1 MNLRFFNKETLL
13 KINNNLRIR
22 GNIFKK
28 MSLPKVILKLGKEK
42 SIQRRHPWIFSGAV
56 YGVSREI
63 NDGEMVDVVDSKNNH
78 LGTGYFSD
86 KGSIVVRILTFGDE
100 TFSENFWKNKLQS
113 AWYLRS
119 QILDLEVTNAFRVIH
134 GEGDGIPGLIIDYYY
149 KNWVIQAH
157 STGVFLQMEQI
168 AEAIKS
174 NFPDYCETIYCKS
187 SGTLPNTGTDYFLF
201 GNKAEAV
208 AKENNILFSV
218 NWVEGQKTGFFLD
231 QRENRKL
238 LGEFSK
244 GKKVLNTFCYT
255 GGFSI
260 YAMNAGAELVTSVDI
275 SQKAVDLAASNMEL
289 NFPNANHK
297 AVADDVFNFMK
308 EHTQQYDVIVLD
320 PPAFA
325 KSIKSKHTATQAY
338 KRLNIAGL
346 KALAPNGIL
355 FTFSCSQV
363 IDDVLFYNT
372 VAAAAIETGRNIRVL
387 HKLEQGPDHPT
398 NIYHPE
404 GHYLKGLV
412 LFVE

>member
-1 MNLRFFNKETLL
+1 MF
-13 KINNNLRIR
+13 
-22 GNIFKK
+22 
-28 MSLPKVILKLGKEK
+28 PKVILKSGKEK

-56 YGVSREI
+56 YGVSREL
-63 NDGEMVDVVDSKNNH
+63 NDGEMVDVVDSKNIH

-86 KGSIVVRILTFGDE
+86 KGSIVVRILTFGE
-100 TFSENFWKNKLQS
+100 EPFSDTFWKDKLQS
-113 AWYLRS
+113 AWYLRT
-119 QILDLEVTNAFRVIH
+119 QLLDFEVTNAFRVIH
-134 GEGDGIPGLIIDYYY
+134 GEGDGIPGLIIDYYD

-157 STGVFLQMEQI
+157 STGIFLQMEQI
-168 AEAIKS
+168 AEAIKA
-174 NFPDYCETIYCKS
+174 NFPAHCETIYCKS
-187 SGTLPNTGTDYFLF
+187 SGTLPNTGTDYFLV
-201 GNKAEAV
+201 GTKAETV

-238 LGEFSK
+238 LGQFSK

-260 YAMNAGAELVTSVDI
+260 YAMSAGAELVTSVDI

-308 EHTQQYDVIVLD
+308 ENHQIYDVIVLD

>member
-1 MNLRFFNKETLL
+1 MF
-13 KINNNLRIR
+13 
-22 GNIFKK
+22 
-28 MSLPKVILKLGKEK
+28 PKVILKKGKEK

-56 YGVSREI
+56 YGVTQEL
-63 NDGEMVDVVDSKNNH
+63 NDGEMVDVVDAQNQH

-86 KGSIVVRILTFGDE
+86 KGSIVVRLLTFGEE
-100 TFSENFWKNKLQS
+100 TFSENFWTEKLQS
-113 AWYLRS
+113 AWELR
-119 QILDLEVTNAFRVIH
+119 LNLLNLEETNAFRVIH
-134 GEGDGIPGLIIDYYY
+134 GEGDGIPGLIIDYYD

-157 STGVFLQMEQI
+157 SSGIYYAVEEI
-168 AEAIKS
+168 AKAIQNS
-174 NFPDYCETIYCKS
+174 FPEYCDTIYCKS

-201 GNKAEAV
+201 GNKEETI

-260 YAMNAGAELVTSVDI
+260 YAMSAGAELVTSVDI
-275 SQKAVDLAASNMEL
+275 SQKAVDLAAKNMEL

-308 EHTQQYDVIVLD
+308 ENHQIYDVIVLD

-346 KALAPNGIL
+346 KALAPKGIL

-372 VAAAAIETGRNIRVL
+372 VAAAAIETGRTIRVL

-412 LFVE
+412 LYVE

>member
-1 MNLRFFNKETLL
+1 MF
-13 KINNNLRIR
+13 
-22 GNIFKK
+22 
-28 MSLPKVILKLGKEK
+28 PKVILKSGKEK

-100 TFSENFWKNKLQS
+100 TFSDNFWKEKLQS
-113 AWYLRS
+113 AWYLRT
-119 QILDLEVTNAFRVIH
+119 QILDFEVTNAFRVIH
-134 GEGDGIPGLIIDYYY
+134 GEGDGISGLIIDYYD

-174 NFPDYCETIYCKS
+174 NFSDYCETIYCKS

-201 GNKAEAV
+201 GNKVEAV

-260 YAMNAGAELVTSVDI
+260 YAMSAGAELVTSVDI

-308 EHTQQYDVIVLD
+308 ENHQIYDVIVLD

>member
-1 MNLRFFNKETLL
+1 MRA
-13 KINNNLRIR
+13 
-22 GNIFKK
+22 
-28 MSLPKVILKLGKEK
+28 KVILKSGKEK

-56 YGVSREI
+56 YGVSRDI
-63 NDGEMVDVVDSKNNH
+63 NDGEMVDVVDSKNQH

-86 KGSIVVRILTFGDE
+86 KGSIVVRILAFGEE
-100 TFSENFWKNKLQS
+100 TFSENFWKDKLQS
-113 AWYLRS
+113 AWYLRT
-119 QILDLEVTNAFRVIH
+119 QLLDFEVTNAFRVIH
-134 GEGDGIPGLIIDYYY
+134 GEGDGISGLIIDYYD

-201 GNKAEAV
+201 GNKVEAV

-260 YAMNAGAELVTSVDI
+260 YAMSAGAELVTSVDI

-308 EHTQQYDVIVLD
+308 ENHQIYDVIVLD

>member
-1 MNLRFFNKETLL
+1 MF
-13 KINNNLRIR
+13 
-22 GNIFKK
+22 
-28 MSLPKVILKLGKEK
+28 PKVILKSGKEK

-56 YGVSREI
+56 YGVSREL
-63 NDGEMVDVVDSKNNH
+63 NDGEMVDVVDSKNQH

-100 TFSENFWKNKLQS
+100 NFSENFWTEKLQS
-113 AWYLRS
+113 AWSLR
-119 QILDLEVTNAFRVIH
+119 LKLLHLAVTNAFRVIH
-134 GEGDGIPGLIIDYYY
+134 GEGDGIPGLIIDYYD

-157 STGVFLQMEQI
+157 STGIFLQMEKI

-174 NFPDYCETIYCKS
+174 NFSEYCETIYCKS
-187 SGTLPNTGTDYFLF
+187 AGTLPNTGTDYFLF
-201 GNKAEAV
+201 GTNTETV
-208 AKENNILFSV
+208 AKENSILFSV

-289 NFPNANHK
+289 NFPKANHT

-346 KALAPNGIL
+346 KALASNGIL

-372 VAAAAIETGRNIRVL
+372 VAAAAIETGRKIRVL

>member
-1 MNLRFFNKETLL
+1 MF
-13 KINNNLRIR
+13 
-22 GNIFKK
+22 
-28 MSLPKVILKLGKEK
+28 PKVILKSGKEK

-100 TFSENFWKNKLQS
+100 TFSENFWKDKLQS
-113 AWYLRS
+113 AWYLRT
-119 QILDLEVTNAFRVIH
+119 QILDFEVTNAFRVIH
-134 GEGDGIPGLIIDYYY
+134 GEGDGISGLIIDYYD

-174 NFPDYCETIYCKS
+174 NFSEYCETIYCKS

-201 GNKAEAV
+201 GNKVEAV

-260 YAMNAGAELVTSVDI
+260 YAMSAGAELVTSVDI

-308 EHTQQYDVIVLD
+308 ENHQIYDVIVLD

>member
-1 MNLRFFNKETLL
+1 
-13 KINNNLRIR
+13 
-22 GNIFKK
+22 
-28 MSLPKVILKLGKEK
+28 MSFPTVILKAGKEK

-86 KGSIVVRILTFGDE
+86 KGSIVVRILTFAEEVFSE
-100 TFSENFWKNKLQS
+100 TFWKDKLQS
-113 AWYLRS
+113 AWFLRT
-119 QILDLEVTNAFRVIH
+119 QLLNFEVTNAFRVIH
-134 GEGDGIPGLIIDYYY
+134 GEGDGISGLIIDYYD

-157 STGVFLQMEQI
+157 STGIFLQLDKI
-168 AEAIKS
+168 AAAIQT
-174 NFPDYCETIYCKS
+174 NFPDFCDTIYCKS
-187 SGTLPNTGTDYFLF
+187 SGTLPNTGTDYFLY
-201 GNKAEAV
+201 GDKTETV
-208 AKENNILFSV
+208 AKENTILFSV

-260 YAMNAGAELVTSVDI
+260 YAMSAGAELVTSVDI
-275 SQKAVDLAASNMEL
+275 SQKAVDLATSNMEL
-289 NFPNANHK
+289 NFPKSNHT
-297 AVADDVFNFMK
+297 AVADDVFNFMR

-372 VAAAAIETGRNIRVL
+372 VAAAAIESGRNIRVL

>member
-1 MNLRFFNKETLL
+1 
-13 KINNNLRIR
+13 
-22 GNIFKK
+22 
-28 MSLPKVILKLGKEK
+28 MSFPKVILKKGKEK

-56 YGVSREI
+56 YGVTQEL
-63 NDGEMVDVVDSKNNH
+63 NDGEMVDVVDAQNQH

-86 KGSIVVRILTFGDE
+86 KGSIVVRLLTFGEE
-100 TFSENFWKNKLQS
+100 TFSENFWTEKLQS
-113 AWYLRS
+113 AWELR
-119 QILDLEVTNAFRVIH
+119 LKLLNLEETNAFRVIY
-134 GEGDGIPGLIIDYYY
+134 GEGDGIPGLIIDYYD

-157 STGVFLQMEQI
+157 SSGIYYAVEEI
-168 AEAIKS
+168 AKAIQNS
-174 NFPDYCETIYCKS
+174 FPEYCETIYCKS
-187 SGTLPNTGTDYFLF
+187 SGTLPNTGTDYYLF
-201 GNKAEAV
+201 GNNQETV

-238 LGEFSK
+238 LGAFSK

-260 YAMNAGAELVTSVDI
+260 YAMRAGAELVTSVDI
-275 SQKAVDLAASNMEL
+275 SQKAVDLAAKNMEL
-289 NFPNANHK
+289 NFPNSNHK

-308 EHTQQYDVIVLD
+308 ENHQIYDVIVLD

-346 KALAPNGIL
+346 KALAPKGIL

-372 VAAAAIETGRNIRVL
+372 VAAAAIETGRTIRVL

-412 LFVE
+412 LYVE

>member
-1 MNLRFFNKETLL
+1 MRA
-13 KINNNLRIR
+13 
-22 GNIFKK
+22 
-28 MSLPKVILKLGKEK
+28 KVILKKGKEK

-56 YGVSREI
+56 YGVTQEL
-63 NDGEMVDVVDSKNNH
+63 NDGEMVDVVDAQNQH

-86 KGSIVVRILTFGDE
+86 KGSIVVRLLTFGEE
-100 TFSENFWKNKLQS
+100 TFSKNFWTEKLLS
-113 AWYLRS
+113 AWELRVKLLN
-119 QILDLEVTNAFRVIH
+119 IEITNAFRVIH
-134 GEGDGIPGLIIDYYY
+134 GEGDGIPGLIIDYYD

-157 STGVFLQMEQI
+157 SSGIYYAVQEI
-168 AEAIKS
+168 ANAIQHS
-174 NFPDYCETIYCKS
+174 FPDYCETIYCKS

-201 GNKAEAV
+201 GNKEETI

-260 YAMNAGAELVTSVDI
+260 YAMSAGAELVTSVDI
-275 SQKAVDLAASNMEL
+275 SQKAVDLAAKNMEL

-308 EHTQQYDVIVLD
+308 ENHQIYDVIVLD

-346 KALAPNGIL
+346 KALAPKGIL

-372 VAAAAIETGRNIRVL
+372 VAAAAIETGRTIRVL

-412 LFVE
+412 LYVE

>member
-1 MNLRFFNKETLL
+1 
-13 KINNNLRIR
+13 
-22 GNIFKK
+22 
-28 MSLPKVILKLGKEK
+28 
-42 SIQRRHPWIFSGAV
+42 
-56 YGVSREI
+56 
-63 NDGEMVDVVDSKNNH
+63 
-78 LGTGYFSD
+78 
-86 KGSIVVRILTFGDE
+86 
-100 TFSENFWKNKLQS
+100 
-113 AWYLRS
+113 
-119 QILDLEVTNAFRVIH
+119 VIH
-134 GEGDGIPGLIIDYYY
+134 GEGDGISGLIIDYYD

-157 STGVFLQMEQI
+157 STGVFLQIKEI
-168 AEAIKS
+168 ADAIQA
-174 NFPDYCETIYCKS
+174 NFPDFCDTIYCKS
-187 SGTLPNTGTDYFLF
+187 AGTLPNTGTDYFLF
-201 GNKAEAV
+201 GTKADTV

-289 NFPNANHK
+289 NFPKANHT
-297 AVADDVFNFMK
+297 AVADDVFNFMR
-308 EHTQQYDVIVLD
+308 EHTQHYDVIVLD

-372 VAAAAIETGRNIRVL
+372 VAAAAIESGRNIRVL
-387 HKLEQGPDHPT
+387 HKLGQGPDHPT

>member
-1 MNLRFFNKETLL
+1 MF
-13 KINNNLRIR
+13 
-22 GNIFKK
+22 
-28 MSLPKVILKLGKEK
+28 PKVILKSGKEK

-86 KGSIVVRILTFGDE
+86 KGSIVVRILTFGEE
-100 TFSENFWKNKLQS
+100 TFSENFWKDKLQS
-113 AWYLRS
+113 AWYLRT
-119 QILDLEVTNAFRVIH
+119 QLLDFDVTNAFRVIH
-134 GEGDGIPGLIIDYYY
+134 GEGDGISGLIIDYYD

-157 STGVFLQMEQI
+157 STGVFLQMEKI

-260 YAMNAGAELVTSVDI
+260 YAMSAGAELVTSVDI

>member
-1 MNLRFFNKETLL
+1 MFP
-13 KINNNLRIR
+13 KI
-22 GNIFKK
+22 
-28 MSLPKVILKLGKEK
+28 ILKQGKEK
-42 SIQRRHPWIFSGAV
+42 SIQRRHPWVFSGAV

-86 KGSIVVRILTFGDE
+86 KGSIVVRILTFGEE
-100 TFSENFWKNKLQS
+100 TFTETFWAAKLQS
-113 AWYLRS
+113 AWFLRT
-119 QILDLEVTNAFRVIH
+119 QLLDLEQTNAFRVIH
-134 GEGDGIPGLIIDYYY
+134 GEGDGVSGLIIDYYN

-157 STGVFLQMEQI
+157 STGVFLQMEKI
-168 AEAIKS
+168 AQAIQT
-174 NFPDYCETIYCKS
+174 NFPEFCETIYCKS

-201 GNKAEAV
+201 GNNPETV
-208 AKENNILFSV
+208 AKENGILFYV

-231 QRENRKL
+231 QRDNRKL

-260 YAMNAGAELVTSVDI
+260 YAMQAKAKLVTSVDI
-275 SQKAVDLAASNMEL
+275 SQKAVDLAAKNMEL
-289 NFPNANHK
+289 NFPKSNHQ
-297 AVADDVFNFMK
+297 AIADDVFNFMK
-308 EHTQQYDVIVLD
+308 ENHQIYDVIVLD

-346 KALAPNGIL
+346 KALAPKGIL

>member
-1 MNLRFFNKETLL
+1 
-13 KINNNLRIR
+13 
-22 GNIFKK
+22 
-28 MSLPKVILKLGKEK
+28 MSLPKVILKSGKEK

-56 YGVSREI
+56 YGLSREI
-63 NDGEMVDVVDSKNNH
+63 SDGEMVEVVDSKNNH

-86 KGSIVVRILTFGDE
+86 KGSIVVRILTFGTE
-100 TFSENFWKNKLQS
+100 TFSDNFWNDKLQS
-113 AWYLRS
+113 AWQLR
-119 QILDLEVTNAFRVIH
+119 LKLLNLEVTNAFRVIH
-134 GEGDGIPGLIIDYYY
+134 GEGDGIPGLIIDYYD

-157 STGVFLQMEQI
+157 STGIYLQMEKI
-168 AEAIKS
+168 ADAIKS
-174 NFPDYCETIYCKS
+174 NFPEYCETIYCKS

-201 GNKAEAV
+201 GNKVEAV

-260 YAMNAGAELVTSVDI
+260 YAMSAGAELVTSVDI

-289 NFPNANHK
+289 NFSNANHK
-297 AVADDVFNFMK
+297 AIADDVFNFMK
-308 EHTQQYDVIVLD
+308 ENHQIYDVIVLD

-387 HKLEQGPDHPT
+387 HKLGQGPDHPT

-412 LFVE
+412 LYVE

>member
-1 MNLRFFNKETLL
+1 
-13 KINNNLRIR
+13 
-22 GNIFKK
+22 
-28 MSLPKVILKLGKEK
+28 MSFPKVILKSGKEK

-78 LGTGYFSD
+78 LGTGYFSN

-100 TFSENFWKNKLQS
+100 TFSENFWTEKLQS
-113 AWYLRS
+113 AWNLRLKL
-119 QILDLEVTNAFRVIH
+119 LDLEVTNAFRVIH
-134 GEGDGIPGLIIDYYY
+134 GEGDGIPGLIIDYYD

-157 STGVFLQMEQI
+157 STGIFLQMEQI

-174 NFPDYCETIYCKS
+174 NFSEYCETIYCKS

-201 GNKAEAV
+201 GNKVEAV
-208 AKENNILFSV
+208 AKENSILFSV

-255 GGFSI
+255 GGFSL
-260 YAMNAGAELVTSVDI
+260 YAMSAGAELVTSVDI

-297 AVADDVFNFMK
+297 AIADDVFNFMK
-308 EHTQQYDVIVLD
+308 ENHQIYDVIVLD

-387 HKLEQGPDHPT
+387 HKLDQGPDHPT

>member
-1 MNLRFFNKETLL
+1 MRA
-13 KINNNLRIR
+13 
-22 GNIFKK
+22 
-28 MSLPKVILKLGKEK
+28 KVILKSGKEK

-86 KGSIVVRILTFGDE
+86 KGSIVVRILTFGEE
-100 TFSENFWKNKLQS
+100 TFSENFWKDKLQS
-113 AWYLRS
+113 AWYLRT
-119 QILDLEVTNAFRVIH
+119 QILDFEATNAFRVIH
-134 GEGDGIPGLIIDYYY
+134 GEGDGISGLIIDYYD

-157 STGVFLQMEQI
+157 STGVFLQMKQI

-201 GNKAEAV
+201 GNKVEAV

>member
-1 MNLRFFNKETLL
+1 
-13 KINNNLRIR
+13 
-22 GNIFKK
+22 
-28 MSLPKVILKLGKEK
+28 MSLPKVILKSGKEK

-86 KGSIVVRILTFGDE
+86 KGSIVVRILTFANE
-100 TFSENFWKNKLQS
+100 PFSENFWNEKLQS
-113 AWYLRS
+113 AWKLR
-119 QILDLEVTNAFRVIH
+119 LKLLNLEVTNAFRVIH
-134 GEGDGIPGLIIDYYY
+134 GEGDGISGLIIDYYN

-168 AEAIKS
+168 TEAIKS

-238 LGEFSK
+238 LGKFSK

-260 YAMNAGAELVTSVDI
+260 YAMSAGAELVTSVDI

-308 EHTQQYDVIVLD
+308 ENHQIYDVIVLD

-346 KALAPNGIL
+346 KALAPKGIL

>member
-1 MNLRFFNKETLL
+1 
-13 KINNNLRIR
+13 
-22 GNIFKK
+22 
-28 MSLPKVILKLGKEK
+28 MSLPKVILKKGKEK
-42 SIQRRHPWIFSGAV
+42 SIQRRHPWVFSGAV
-56 YGVSREI
+56 YGVTQEL
-63 NDGEMVDVVDSKNNH
+63 NDGDFVDVVDAQNQH

-86 KGSIVVRILTFGDE
+86 KGSIVVRLLTFGSE
-100 TFSENFWKNKLQS
+100 LFLENFWNEKLHS
-113 AWYLRS
+113 AWDLRLKL
-119 QILDLEVTNAFRVIH
+119 LDLHATNAFRVIH
-134 GEGDGIPGLIIDYYY
+134 GEGDGIPGLIIDYYD

-157 STGVFLQMEQI
+157 STGIFLQIENI
-168 AEAIKS
+168 AEAIKF

-187 SGTLPNTGTDYFLF
+187 TGTLPNTGTDYFLF
-201 GNKAEAV
+201 GTKKETI
-208 AKENNILFSV
+208 AKENNIQFSV

-244 GKKVLNTFCYT
+244 DKKVLNTFCYT

-260 YAMNAGAELVTSVDI
+260 YAMNAGASLVTSVDI

-308 EHTQQYDVIVLD
+308 ENHQIYDVIVLD

-346 KALAPNGIL
+346 KALAPKGIL

>member
-1 MNLRFFNKETLL
+1 MR
-13 KINNNLRIR
+13 
-22 GNIFKK
+22 
-28 MSLPKVILKLGKEK
+28 SKVILKKGKEK
-42 SIQRRHPWIFSGAV
+42 SIQRRHPWVFSGAV
-56 YGVSREI
+56 YGVTQELQ
-63 NDGEMVDVVDSKNNH
+63 DGEWVDVVDAHNQH

-86 KGSIVVRILTFGDE
+86 KGSIVVRLLTFGSGE
-100 TFSENFWKNKLQS
+100 TFSDNFWSEKLQS
-113 AWYLRS
+113 AWQLRLTL
-119 QILDLEVTNAFRVIH
+119 LDMEVTNAFRVIH
-134 GEGDGIPGLIIDYYY
+134 GEGDGIPGLIIDYYN

-157 STGVFLQMEQI
+157 ASGIFYQI
-168 AEAIKS
+168 ENIAKAIQS
-174 NFPDYCETIYCKS
+174 NFPDLCETIYCKS
-187 SGTLPNTGTDYFLF
+187 SGTLPTTGKDCFLV
-201 GNKAEAV
+201 GNNEETI
-208 AKENNILFSV
+208 AKENNILFAV

-238 LGEFSK
+238 VGDFSK

-260 YAMNAGAELVTSVDI
+260 YAMSAGAELVTSVDI
-275 SQKAVDLAASNMEL
+275 SQKAVDLATKNMEL

-297 AVADDVFNFMK
+297 AIADDVFNFMK
-308 EHTQQYDVIVLD
+308 ENHQIYDIIVLD

-387 HKLEQGPDHPT
+387 HKLGQGPDHPT

-412 LFVE
+412 LYVE

>member
-1 MNLRFFNKETLL
+1 MRA
-13 KINNNLRIR
+13 
-22 GNIFKK
+22 
-28 MSLPKVILKLGKEK
+28 KVILKKGKEK

-56 YGVSREI
+56 YGVTQEL
-63 NDGEMVDVVDSKNNH
+63 NDGEMVDVVDAQNQH

-86 KGSIVVRILTFGDE
+86 KGSIVVRLLTFGEE
-100 TFSENFWKNKLQS
+100 TFSENFWTEKLQS
-113 AWYLRS
+113 AWELRVKLLN
-119 QILDLEVTNAFRVIH
+119 IEITNAFRVIH
-134 GEGDGIPGLIIDYYY
+134 GEGDGIPGLIIDYYD

-157 STGVFLQMEQI
+157 SSGIYYAVQEI
-168 AEAIKS
+168 ANAIQHS
-174 NFPDYCETIYCKS
+174 FPDYCETIYCKS

-201 GNKAEAV
+201 GNKEETI

-260 YAMNAGAELVTSVDI
+260 YAMSAGAELVTSVDI
-275 SQKAVDLAASNMEL
+275 SQKAVDLAAKNMEL

-308 EHTQQYDVIVLD
+308 ENHQIYDVIVLD

-346 KALAPNGIL
+346 KALAPKGIL

-372 VAAAAIETGRNIRVL
+372 VAAAAIETGRTIRVL

-412 LFVE
+412 LYVE

>member
-1 MNLRFFNKETLL
+1 
-13 KINNNLRIR
+13 
-22 GNIFKK
+22 
-28 MSLPKVILKLGKEK
+28 MSYPKVILKSGKEK
-42 SIQRRHPWIFSGAV
+42 SIQRRHPWVFSGAV
-56 YGVSREI
+56 YGVTQEI
-63 NDGEMVDVVDSKNNH
+63 SNGEMVDVVDSQNNH

-86 KGSIVVRILTFGDE
+86 KGSIVVRLLTFGKE
-100 TFSENFWKNKLQS
+100 KFSDDFWKHKLQS
-113 AWYLRS
+113 AWELR
-119 QILDLEVTNAFRVIH
+119 LKLLKLEETNAFRVIH
-134 GEGDGIPGLIIDYYY
+134 GEGDGIPGLIIDYYN

-157 STGVFLQMEQI
+157 STGIFLQMEKI
-168 AEAIKS
+168 AEAIQI
-174 NFPDYCETIYCKS
+174 NFKEFCETVYCKS
-187 SGTLPNTGTDYFLF
+187 SGTLPNTGTDNFLF
-201 GNKAEAV
+201 GSQSETV
-208 AKENNILFSV
+208 AKENSILFSV

-231 QRENRKL
+231 QRDNRKL
-238 LGEFSK
+238 LKGFSK

-260 YAMNAGAELVTSVDI
+260 YAMSAGAELVTSVDI
-275 SQKAVDLAASNMEL
+275 SQKAVDLATKNMEL
-289 NFPNANHK
+289 NFPNSNHK

-308 EHTQQYDVIVLD
+308 ENHQVYDVIVLD

>member
-1 MNLRFFNKETLL
+1 MF
-13 KINNNLRIR
+13 
-22 GNIFKK
+22 
-28 MSLPKVILKLGKEK
+28 PKVILKAGKEK

-86 KGSIVVRILTFGDE
+86 KGSIVVRILTFGEE
-100 TFSENFWKNKLQS
+100 TFSENFWAAKLQS
-113 AWYLRS
+113 AWYLRT
-119 QILDLEVTNAFRVIH
+119 QILDFEVTNAFRVIH
-134 GEGDGIPGLIIDYYY
+134 GEGDGISGLIIDYYD

-157 STGVFLQMEQI
+157 STGVFLQMKQI

-201 GNKAEAV
+201 GNKVEAV

-238 LGEFSK
+238 LGKFSK

-260 YAMNAGAELVTSVDI
+260 YAMSAGAELVTSVDI

-308 EHTQQYDVIVLD
+308 ENHQIYDVIVLD

>member
-1 MNLRFFNKETLL
+1 MPIGCC
-13 KINNNLRIR
+13 INNCNWHIDTFSNRHI
-22 GNIFKK
+22 NMF
-28 MSLPKVILKLGKEK
+28 PKVILKSGKEK

-63 NDGEMVDVVDSKNNH
+63 QDGEMVDVVDSKNNH

-100 TFSENFWKNKLQS
+100 TFSENFWATKLQS
-113 AWYLRS
+113 AWYLRT
-119 QILDLEVTNAFRVIH
+119 QLLDFQVTNAFRVIH
-134 GEGDGIPGLIIDYYY
+134 GEGDGISGLIIDYYD

-157 STGVFLQMEQI
+157 STGIFLQMEQI
-168 AEAIKS
+168 AEAIKA
-174 NFPDYCETIYCKS
+174 NFSEYCETIYCKS

-201 GNKAEAV
+201 GNKVETV

-218 NWVEGQKTGFFLD
+218 NWEKKKKTGFFLD
-231 QRENRKL
+231 QRDNRKL

-289 NFPNANHK
+289 NFPKANHK
-297 AVADDVFNFMK
+297 AVADDVFNFIK

-372 VAAAAIETGRNIRVL
+372 VAAAAIETGRNIRIL

>member
-1 MNLRFFNKETLL
+1 MF
-13 KINNNLRIR
+13 
-22 GNIFKK
+22 
-28 MSLPKVILKLGKEK
+28 PKVILKQGKEK
-42 SIQRRHPWIFSGAV
+42 SILRRHPWVFSGAV
-56 YGVSREI
+56 YGVSEELT
-63 NDGEMVDVVDSKNNH
+63 DGQMVDVVDSKNNH
-78 LGTGYFSD
+78 LGTGCFSD
-86 KGSIVVRILTFGDE
+86 RGSIVVRLLTFGADKF
-100 TFSENFWKNKLQS
+100 TENFWAEKLQS
-113 AWYLRS
+113 AWNLRVKL
-119 QILDLEVTNAFRVIH
+119 LDFEATTAFRVIH
-134 GEGDGIPGLIIDYYY
+134 GEGDGIPGLIIDYYN

-157 STGVFLQMEQI
+157 SSGINIQMEKI
-168 AEAIKS
+168 ADAIKN
-174 NFPDYCETIYCKS
+174 NFSAYCETIYCKS
-187 SGTLPNTGTDYFLF
+187 SGTLPHTGKDYFLF
-201 GNKAEAV
+201 GDNAETI
-208 AKENNILFSV
+208 AKENNIQFHV

-231 QRENRKL
+231 QRDNRKL
-238 LGEFSK
+238 LAEFSK
-244 GKKVLNTFCYT
+244 DKKVLNTFCYT

-260 YAMNAGAELVTSVDI
+260 YAMSAGAELVTSVDI
-275 SQKAVDLAASNMEL
+275 SQKAVDLAAKNMEL
-289 NFPNANHK
+289 NFPGAHHK

-308 EHTQQYDVIVLD
+308 ENHQIYDVIVLD

-325 KSIKSKHTATQAY
+325 KNIKSKHTATQAY

>member
-1 MNLRFFNKETLL
+1 MF
-13 KINNNLRIR
+13 
-22 GNIFKK
+22 
-28 MSLPKVILKLGKEK
+28 PKVILKSGKEK

-86 KGSIVVRILTFGDE
+86 KGSIVVRILTFADE
-100 TFSENFWKNKLQS
+100 IFSENFWAAKLQS
-113 AWYLRS
+113 AWYLRT
-119 QILDLEVTNAFRVIH
+119 QLLDFGVTNAFRVIH
-134 GEGDGIPGLIIDYYY
+134 GEGDGIPGLIIDNYD

-174 NFPDYCETIYCKS
+174 NFPEYCETIYCKS

-201 GNKAEAV
+201 GNKAETV
-208 AKENNILFSV
+208 AKENSILFSV

-231 QRENRKL
+231 QRDNRKL

-275 SQKAVDLAASNMEL
+275 SQKAVDLASSNMEL

-297 AVADDVFNFMK
+297 AIADDVFNFMK
-308 EHTQQYDVIVLD
+308 ENHQIYDVIILD

-372 VAAAAIETGRNIRVL
+372 VAAAAIETGRNIRIL

>member
-1 MNLRFFNKETLL
+1 MPY
-13 KINNNLRIR
+13 
-22 GNIFKK
+22 
-28 MSLPKVILKLGKEK
+28 PKVILKSGKEK

-86 KGSIVVRILTFGDE
+86 KGSIVVRILTFTNE
-100 TFSENFWKNKLQS
+100 TFSENFWNEKLQS
-113 AWYLRS
+113 AWELR
-119 QILDLEVTNAFRVIH
+119 LKLLNLEVTNGFRVIH
-134 GEGDGIPGLIIDYYY
+134 GEGDGIPGLIIDYYD

-157 STGVFLQMEQI
+157 STGIFLQMEQI

-174 NFPDYCETIYCKS
+174 NFPNYCDTIYCKS
-187 SGTLPNTGTDYFLF
+187 SGTLPNMGNDYFLF

-208 AKENNILFSV
+208 AKENNILFSI

-244 GKKVLNTFCYT
+244 DKKVLNTFCYT

-260 YAMNAGAELVTSVDI
+260 YAMNSGAELVTSVDI
-275 SQKAVDLAASNMEL
+275 SQKAVDLAARNMEL

-308 EHTQQYDVIVLD
+308 ENHQIYDVIVLD

-346 KALAPNGIL
+346 KALAPKGIL

>member
-1 MNLRFFNKETLL
+1 MF
-13 KINNNLRIR
+13 
-22 GNIFKK
+22 
-28 MSLPKVILKLGKEK
+28 PKVILKSGKEK

-63 NDGEMVDVVDSKNNH
+63 NDGEMVDVVDSKNQH

-86 KGSIVVRILTFGDE
+86 KGSIVVRILTFGEE
-100 TFSENFWKNKLQS
+100 TFSDAFWKDKLQS
-113 AWYLRS
+113 AWYLRT
-119 QILDLEVTNAFRVIH
+119 QLLDFEVTNAFRVIH
-134 GEGDGIPGLIIDYYY
+134 GEGDGIPGLIIDYYD

-157 STGVFLQMEQI
+157 STGIFLQMEQI
-168 AEAIKS
+168 AKAIQA
-174 NFPDYCETIYCKS
+174 NFSAYCETIYCKS
-187 SGTLPNTGTDYFLF
+187 AGTLPNTGADYFLF
-201 GNKAEAV
+201 GTKAETV

-238 LGEFSK
+238 LGQFSK

-260 YAMNAGAELVTSVDI
+260 YAMSAGAELVTSVDI

-289 NFPNANHK
+289 NFPKANHK

-308 EHTQQYDVIVLD
+308 ENHQIYDVIVLD

>member
-1 MNLRFFNKETLL
+1 MRA
-13 KINNNLRIR
+13 
-22 GNIFKK
+22 
-28 MSLPKVILKLGKEK
+28 KVILKSGKEK

-63 NDGEMVDVVDSKNNH
+63 HDGEMVDVVDSKNQH

-100 TFSENFWKNKLQS
+100 TFSENFWTAKLQS
-113 AWYLRS
+113 AWYLRA
-119 QILDLEVTNAFRVIH
+119 QLLDFEVTNAFRVIH
-134 GEGDGIPGLIIDYYY
+134 GEGDGISGLIIDYYD

-157 STGVFLQMEQI
+157 STGIFIQMEQI
-168 AEAIKS
+168 AEAIKL
-174 NFPDYCETIYCKS
+174 NFSDYCETIYCKS
-187 SGTLPNTGTDYFLF
+187 AGTLPNTGTDYFLF
-201 GNKAEAV
+201 GNKQETV
-208 AKENNILFSV
+208 AKENSILFSV

-238 LGEFSK
+238 VGEFSK

-289 NFPNANHK
+289 NFPKANHK

-308 EHTQQYDVIVLD
+308 EHMQQYDVIVLD